1 MSTESGRENNI
12 LPASLLYDKSAMD
25 SSNLIID
32 NANSTDHANSVAEKL
47 LLPAVE
53 SLSFDE
59 VNETQR
65 TTQLDGM
72 SEGISQLAKSK
83 AVQFPMEKVK
93 DGSIVHEETKT
104 SNVSQK
110 GQGKGNNSRNE
121 QPSGP
126 KHALA
131 TWVKKNKDGN
141 QEDATIS
148 NGSLTLTSGSK
159 QPFALATNRGSL
171 HGRQAVKGN
180 ESGDSG
186 RPARSTS
193 ARNSVFD
200 NKKSGESGSASFVK
214 NVSQP
219 EGTKEHVKNLKP
231 LKQGTANKVA
241 EHSLSAPLSPTA
253 AGLKSQRICT
263 TPSYSFSFRCD
274 QRAEKRREFYTKLEE
289 KVLAKELEK
298 TNMQAKSKETQEAE
312 IKLLRKS
319 LTFKATPMPSFY
331 QEPVPPKVE
340 LKKIP
345 VTRPKSP
352 KLGRDKILPASA
364 EGNGNHSSC
373 PGRLSLDAKVSHNS
387 LAKEPPQFAKKPLR
401 KSLPKL
407 PSEKPTLASPTADPK
422 TVIRPQDLDDTEKR
436 LDAEQ
441 SQADSP
447 PKPLL
452 RPQEL
457 DDTEKRLAAEQNQ
470 TDANQDGP
478 AATEEQLKPA
488 RQEMVEPSADLQ

>member
-1 MSTESGRENNI
+1 
-12 LPASLLYDKSAMD
+12 MD

-32 NANSTDHANSVAEKL
+32 NANSTDHANSVAEKI

-104 SNVSQK
+104 SNVSQESRAKNPDPVNHPKLQK

-219 EGTKEHVKNLKP
+219 EGTK
-231 LKQGTANKVA
+231 
-241 EHSLSAPLSPTA
+241 SPTA

-289 KVLAKELEK
+289 KVHAKELEK

-387 LAKEPPQFAKKPLR
+387 LANEPPQFAKKPLR